1 MIKHYYNGEPLTK
14 FCRQEK
20 IHEGSILVP
29 MDRYG
34 LSVDEAVDYY
44 LKHKTTK
51 ASKYSINGK
60 SVKSL
65 LKDFK
70 LYQKFCHKLYR
81 SKDKNI
87 ERIYNEII
95 SQK

>member
-1 MIKHYYNGEPLTK
+1 MKHYYKEEPLCK
-14 FCRQEK
+14 YCKRHN
-20 IHEGSILVP
+20 IHEGSILTP

-34 LSVDEAVDYY
+34 LSVEEAVDYY
-44 LKHKTTK
+44 WKHKTTN

-65 LKDFK
+65 LNDFK